1 MFNACARRLV
11 PLFGAVTHIS
21 QLDGFL
27 PAHSPVS
34 VGRNI
39 CGNEAVDV
47 QHEEE
52 THMVDDPTKLHAD
65 GRRINVS
72 QEHECRYWAEKFG
85 VSPGELKA
93 AVSKVGPMVEDV
105 ARALGK
111 SDGRT

>member
-1 MFNACARRLV
+1 MLAQRLRKV
-11 PLFGAVTHIS
+11 KGAGCG
-21 QLDGFL
+21 L
-27 PAHSPVS
+27 
-34 VGRNI
+34 RNVA
-39 CGNEAVDV
+39 ETKAVDV
-47 QHEEE
+47 QQKEL

-93 AVSKVGPMVEDV
+93 AVSKAGPMVEDV

-111 SDGRT
+111 SDTRT